1 VPGVVGWELQSQ
13 GAIFAYYCTVISA
26 FSIIVTTYY
35 VPYTAL
41 TMELSDDPRERDA
54 ATAWRMVGEVLCTV
68 VAVVLQSFIIAE
80 MVPSGGGQCVAD
92 PLADPLEPWCAAAL
106 PLGQPAAACRHRSPS
121 PPRGGGEPK
130 EGGGPCCGGGAVG
143 VSVRVC
149 VVARSDG
156 DDEEDCECTSG
167 GQVDVPCLVDADCR
181 PPGCGLSAPVDS
193 DDEGASNAA
202 AIAHL
207 VAAAAICAMVLI
219 PGIVTAC
226 GVPER
231 PQFTQKRGCTINVGL
246 CGRSRAERK
255 AADRARRAS

>member
-1 VPGVVGWELQSQ
+1 
-13 GAIFAYYCTVISA
+13 
-26 FSIIVTTYY
+26 
-35 VPYTAL
+35 
-41 TMELSDDPRERDA
+41 MH
-54 ATAWRMVGEVLCTV
+54 
-68 VAVVLQSFIIAE
+68 
-80 MVPSGGGQCVAD
+80 GGGGGAPVLHHRRDGARRRR
-92 PLADPLEPWCAAAL
+92 PVRGGPASGPAGAL
-106 PLGQPAAACRHRSPS
+106 VRCCPASGPS
-121 PPRGGGEPK
+121 PPLPAVIAPPPPLAERGGSRRRE
-130 EGGGPCCGGGAVG
+130 EARAAAGARL
-143 VSVRVC
+143 VSVCACVRVC

-167 GQVDVPCLVDADCR
+167 GQVDVPCSVDADCR
-181 PPGCGLSAPVDS
+181 PPGCGLSAPVDP

-246 CGRSRAERK
+246 CGRSRAERE
-255 AADRARRAS
+255 AADRARRVS